1 VTGFHASEVAM
12 HIASSVRP
20 VVEAIRRHDADLA
33 DQIYR
38 AAKSL
43 CLNAAEGG
51 RRGGKDRGYH
61 FRIAAGSTAELMA
74 GVRFAVAWGICAP
87 QPELFAL
94 IDRELAMLWR
104 LDPSHPPRGV
114 ARPPRSESGT
124 ATGTDTATD
133 TDSARFGSVR
143 NQCLKRW

>member
-12 HIASSVRP
+12 AIGSHVRP
-20 VVEAIRRHDADLA
+20 VVEAVRRHDADLA

-43 CLNAAEGG
+43 VLNSAEGG

-61 FRIAAGSTAELMA
+61 FRIAAGSAAELAA
-74 GVRFAVAWGICAP
+74 GVRFAVDWGFCAP

-94 IDRELAMLWR
+94 VDRELAMLWR
-104 LDPSHPPRGV
+104 LERAQPCRGH
-114 ARPPRSESGT
+114 A
-124 ATGTDTATD
+124 
-133 TDSARFGSVR
+133 
-143 NQCLKRW
+143 

>member
-1 VTGFHASEVAM
+1 MQIGCRVQ
-12 HIASSVRP
+12 P
-20 VVEAIRRHDADLA
+20 VVEAVRRHDADLA

-43 CLNAAEGG
+43 VLNSAEGG

-61 FRIAAGSTAELMA
+61 FRIAAGSTAELSA
-74 GVRFAVAWGICAP
+74 GIRFAVDWAFCPP

-104 LDPSHPPRGV
+104 LEHAQPRGG
-114 ARPPRSESGT
+114 A
-124 ATGTDTATD
+124 A
-133 TDSARFGSVR
+133 
-143 NQCLKRW
+143 